1 MKPESGFHEREHG
14 ENNEN
19 NADTHPLLRIEGL
32 RVSFFTHVGEVK
44 AIQDVGFQI
53 GAGESV
59 GVVGESGSGKS
70 VTALAILR
78 LLPYPGK
85 ITSGNL
91 FFHGE
96 NLLKK
101 NPREMRALRGDRI
114 SMIFQDPMTSL
125 NPVITIGAQI
135 VEALDVHHKK
145 KSRKEAWD
153 RAAEMLDLVGIP
165 DAPARVRAYP
175 HEFSGGMRQRAM
187 IAMAL
192 ACEPALLIA
201 DEPTTALDVTIQA
214 QILELM
220 SDLRR
225 KIGTSVLLITHDL
238 GVVSETCSRVIVMY
252 GGQIME
258 EAPAEELFEAPLH
271 PYTRGLMLSLP
282 LRNGRVRGRLE
293 PIPGTPPDLL
303 RPPAGCP
310 FVERCPEAMKICL
323 EHRPGFYSRAFRRAA
338 CWRLDPVCF
347 PGSGEAP

>member
-1 MKPESGFHEREHG
+1 MLLEIHGLTVCFHTFKGVVRAVDG
-14 ENNEN
+14 
-19 NADTHPLLRIEGL
+19 
-32 RVSFFTHVGEVK
+32 VSLSIGKGEVL
-44 AIQDVGFQI
+44 
-53 GAGESV
+53 
-59 GVVGESGSGKS
+59 GVVGESGCGKS
-70 VTALAILR
+70 VTGFSIMGLIEE
-78 LLPYPGK
+78 PGK
-85 ITSGNL
+85 IEGGRIL
-91 FFHGE
+91 FEGRD
-96 NLLKK
+96 LLTLKERQLAEFRG
-101 NPREMRALRGDRI
+101 REAA
-114 SMIFQDPMTSL
+114 MIFQDPMTSL